1 MRKTGIIILGLMF
14 VISLAGCQESDKLT
28 YGKPVKRPETVDIS
42 EQNEIV
48 TDFAVRLL
56 QNTYTGEE
64 NVLLSPVSILSGLS
78 LIANG
83 ADGESLA
90 QIEEVVG
97 MSAEEMN
104 AYLYSYTHQL
114 SENWDTDNKLHVAN
128 SLWIN
133 KEKNITVSD
142 EFLKKNEMYHDASI
156 FYTEF
161 DQSCVEDTNKWIREQ
176 TDGKVSEIINEIP
189 EDAGMYL
196 ANSLVYEGLWA
207 EKVSSY
213 TQSDFTRTF
222 APVLS
227 GNEEF
232 SVMYER
238 ESVYFEDIAASGFM
252 KYFAHGK
259 YGFVVLLPNE
269 DQDIKTYIQNLTGE
283 RLYRILSNPIQESN
297 VVGVWMP
304 LFALDYETNMKDVL
318 RNMGVRE
325 ILDKEKADFS
335 LIDSMQNDESIQI
348 DAVFYKN
355 CMNLNINGINTDKEN
370 LNSEEG
376 YALSDLAP
384 YNIFIDCPFISM
396 VIDCE
401 HKIPLLIG
409 VVNCI

>member
-1 MRKTGIIILGLMF
+1 MRKTAIMILALM
-14 VISLAGCQESDKLT
+14 LAFSFTGCKETDKLA
-28 YGKPVKRPETVDIS
+28 YGKLVKRPEAVDIS
-42 EQNEIV
+42 EKNEIV
-48 TDFAVRLL
+48 TDFAIRLL
-56 QNTYTGEE
+56 QNTFTGEE

-83 ADGESLA
+83 AEGESLA
-90 QIEEVVG
+90 QIEAAVG

-114 SENWDTDNKLHVAN
+114 SENWDMDNKLHIAN

-133 KEKNITVSD
+133 KDKNITVSD

-176 TDGKVSEIINEIP
+176 TDGKVDEIMNEIP
-189 EDAGMYL
+189 EDASMYL
-196 ANSLVYEGLWA
+196 VNSLVYEGMWT

-232 SVMYER
+232 SIMYER
-238 ESVYFEDIAASGFM
+238 ESVYLEDIAASGFM

-259 YGFVVLLPNE
+259 YAFVVLLPNE
-269 DQDIKTYIQNLTGE
+269 DQDIKTYIQNLTGK

-304 LFALDYETNMKDVL
+304 LFAFDYETNMKDVL

-335 LIDSMQNDESIQI
+335 LIDSIQNDESIQI
-348 DAVFYKN
+348 DTVFYKS
-355 CMNLNINGINTDKEN
+355 CMNLSINGINTDKEN
-370 LNSEEG
+370 SNSEEG

-384 YNIFIDCPFISM
+384 YNIFIDRPFISM